1 MNQYTSGFGLPQDVI
16 FDRDRALRALNRKW
30 FFVGTRGDVPQPRDY
45 FNFQLFDD
53 QYVLV
58 HGTDGVI
65 RCMVNRCSH
74 QSARLLKNDTGRC
87 AASIICP
94 NHQWAYNLNGGSL
107 RNAPGFGLDYP
118 ASPDGASRG
127 LKQIALTEVAGLL
140 FACLSETPDHTDIVE
155 IASIIAPYT
164 DAFHLEKGGYQLA
177 HHHREVIDANWL
189 MVMINNRECCH
200 CHNNH
205 KGLTKLFDPASFNG
219 AQTPAYSEMFDR
231 AVHRW
236 DAKELPW
243 REQAFSPN
251 DSVRVARYPLRETYK
266 SITFDGAPACK
277 KLIGP
282 FDDYDS
288 STLSMWFNPNAWVHF
303 TSDHIATNWVLPL
316 GPERCALYSSW
327 IVHEDAVEGEDY
339 AVDHLT
345 EVWKVTNAE
354 DVGLCMS
361 MTAGAQSMHY
371 RPGPFAPDEQ
381 HCIQF
386 CDWFM
391 TYST

>member
-1 MNQYTSGFGLPQDVI
+1 
-16 FDRDRALRALNRKW
+16 
-30 FFVGTRGDVPQPRDY
+30 
-45 FNFQLFDD
+45 
-53 QYVLV
+53 
-58 HGTDGVI
+58 
-65 RCMVNRCSH
+65 MVNRCSH

-107 RNAPGFGLDYP
+107 RKAPGFGLDYP

-127 LKQIALTEVAGLL
+127 LKQIALTEVTGLL

-164 DAFHLEKGGYQLA
+164 DAFHLEKGGYKLA